1 MTYKE
6 VALERLKSIGLTD
19 VSLLEEITD
28 NMTDNYYTTV
38 FVDFERDIEWDA
50 EVKKAKEA
58 KLKEIKQERYDCV
71 KKAYETYEKLR
82 DEYTKDYGYFTI
94 NTIRSNDDIDDF
106 FSRIFR

>member
-1 MTYKE
+1 MRSEEEVRKNMESLQKE
-6 VALERLKSIGLTD
+6 LD
-19 VSLLEEITD
+19 EI
-28 NMTDNYYTTV
+28 
-38 FVDFERDIEWDA
+38 
-50 EVKKAKEA
+50 KKAKEA